1 VEEREIDLLE
11 EYIAKGNTKARNSAH
26 LDELCDVIDEI
37 RALYPPAPRAELI
50 EQTVDRIAG
59 SLSPRQGVRRFYR
72 RWFVNTGLA
81 SAAVAAVLL
90 VTMGVLPYRS
100 GDYVSTPVPRTW
112 ENASPDSEQPA
123 VLSNQSAPFVSPAQ
137 STVPMP
143 PGQAIPAAAAEKASA
158 PKAEGERTVSQ
169 QKVAQTLPGSN
180 PLPPAPATNAIRRES
195 VKDTA
200 KRSVRQPEVFKGL
213 NFMAP
218 DEKFAASEAGG
229 APVIKGSLNAK
240 SALTGKPAAEQQ
252 AVPFKVLT
260 VPDQTPVRTEIS
272 DGDPPGMTMVYNVG
286 KTEILVRQWLR
297 TGIEPLGPET
307 DPGRSVR
314 LCRGDVAVEVFGD
327 ADLTELKE
335 FAEKLQ

>member
-1 VEEREIDLLE
+1 MEEREIDLLE
-11 EYIAKGNTKARNSAH
+11 EYIANGNTEARNSAH

-37 RALYPPAPRAELI
+37 RALYPPPARAELM

-59 SLSPRQGVRRFYR
+59 SLSPRQGVRRFYC
-72 RWFVNTGLA
+72 RWFVNTGWA

-90 VTMGVLPYRS
+90 VTMGVLPHWS

-112 ENASPDSEQPA
+112 ENASLDSQQPA
-123 VLSNQSAPFVSPAQ
+123 VLSNRSAPFVPPAQ

-143 PGQAIPAAAAEKASA
+143 PGQAMPAAVAEKASD
-158 PKAEGERTVSQ
+158 PKAGESAVSQ
-169 QKVAQTLPGSN
+169 QKEPQTLPGSN
-180 PLPPAPATNAIRRES
+180 PLPPAPATNAIRTES

-213 NFMAP
+213 NFMVP
-218 DEKFAASEAGG
+218 DEKFAADEAGG
-229 APVIKGSLNAK
+229 APVTKGSLNTK

-272 DGDPPGMTMVYNVG
+272 DDNPPGMTIVYNVG

-297 TGIEPLGPET
+297 TGTEPLGPET
-307 DPGRSVR
+307 DPERTVR
-314 LCRGDVAVEVFGD
+314 LCRGDVAVEVSGD
-327 ADLTELKE
+327 VDLTELKQ